1 MPQTLF
7 EKIWQDHLIAD
18 LGDGSCLLHVD
29 RVFLHERTG
38 SIALRGMAEKQR
50 RVRNPGQVFCTM
62 DHIVDTF
69 PGRGDETT
77 LPGGRQF
84 ITLTR
89 QEARRNGITLFDI
102 NDPRQG
108 ISHVI
113 SAEQGI
119 ALPGLTVVC
128 PDSHTCTLGALGAL
142 AWGIGSS
149 DCEHALATETLRV
162 VKPRQMGV
170 YLGGSLFPGVTAK
183 DVMLHLIGTYSVSGG
198 SGHAL
203 EFHGPGIRQLPMEA
217 RMTLCNMAVEF
228 SAFTGLVAPD
238 DLTREYIAGRPYA
251 PAGVDWDAALN
262 HWSKLNTDVGA
273 SYDKELYLDLSQV
286 EPSVTWGTSPQHVIG
301 ISSVIP
307 DPSEEPDTTVRQGM
321 QRALDYMGLNA
332 GAAIASVPVDAAFI
346 GSCTNSRLS
355 DLRAAAAVLKGN
367 RIAGGVKAICVP
379 GSGQVKRAAE
389 QEGLHE
395 IFQDAGFEWRE
406 AGCSMCFYAG
416 GEGFSAGE
424 RVITSTNRNFEGRQG
439 PGVRSHLASPATV
452 AASALTGR
460 ITDARTICPDSPAIM
475 ASPGEKFGLGV
486 HA

>member
-1 MPQTLF
+1 MPKTLF
-7 EKIWQDHLIAD
+7 DKIWQDHLIAD
-18 LGDGSCLLHVD
+18 LGDGSSLLHID
-29 RVFLHERTG
+29 RIFLHERTG
-38 SIALRGMAEKQR
+38 SIALRSMAETGR

-62 DHIVDTF
+62 DHIIDTF

-77 LPGGRQF
+77 MPGGRQF
-84 ITLTR
+84 ITQTR

-162 VKPRQMGV
+162 VKPGQMGV
-170 YLGGSLFPGVTAK
+170 YLQGNLSAGVTAK
-183 DVMLHLIGTYSVSGG
+183 DVILHLIGKYSASGG
-198 SGHAL
+198 SGYVI
-203 EFHGPGIRQLPMEA
+203 EYHGPGIRQLSLEA

-228 SAFTGLVAPD
+228 SAFTGIIAPD
-238 DLTREYIAGRPYA
+238 EATLEYIAGRPYT
-251 PAGVDWDAALN
+251 PAGADWDAALDY
-262 HWSKLNTDVGA
+262 WGKLHTDVGA
-273 SYDKELYLDLSQV
+273 IYDKELYLDLGQV

-301 ISSVIP
+301 VSAVIP
-307 DPSEEPDTTVRQGM
+307 DPSAEPNATARLGM

-332 GAAIASVPVDAAFI
+332 GAAIASVPIDAAFI

-355 DLRAAAAVLKGN
+355 DLRAAAAILKGN
-367 RIAGGVKAICVP
+367 RIAQGVKAICVP
-379 GSGQVKRAAE
+379 GSGQVKHAAE
-389 QEGLHE
+389 QEGIHE

-416 GEGFSAGE
+416 GEGFCAGN

-439 PGVRSHLASPATV
+439 PGVRSHLASPVTV
-452 AASALTGR
+452 AASALKGC
-460 ITDARTICPDSPAIM
+460 ITDVRS
-475 ASPGEKFGLGV
+475 LRNL
-486 HA
+486 

>member
-1 MPQTLF
+1 MNNAVKKGDGFNIRPRTLYMPKTLF

-18 LGDGSCLLHVD
+18 MGDGSSLLHID

-50 RVRNPGQVFCTM
+50 QVRNPGQVFCTM
-62 DHIVDTF
+62 DHIIDTF

-77 LPGGRQF
+77 MPGGRQF
-84 ITLTR
+84 ITITR
-89 QEARRNGITLFDI
+89 REALRAGITLFDI

-113 SAEQGI
+113 SAEQGV

-128 PDSHTCTLGALGAL
+128 PDSHTCTLGALGSM

-149 DCEHALATETLRV
+149 DCEHALATETLRI
-162 VKPRQMGV
+162 VKPRQMGI
-170 YLGGSLFPGVTAK
+170 YLEGNLFPGVTAK
-183 DVMLHLIGTYSVSGG
+183 DAILYLIGKYSAAGG
-198 SGHAL
+198 SGYAV
-203 EFHGPGIRQLPMEA
+203 EFHGPGIRQLPLEA

-228 SAFTGLVAPD
+228 SAFTGLIAPD
-238 DLTREYIAGRPYA
+238 DATLDYIAGRPYA
-251 PAGVDWDAALN
+251 PAGSDWDTAQEY
-262 HWSKLNTDVGA
+262 WRKLHTDEGA
-273 SYDKELYLDLSQV
+273 VYDKEIYLDLAQV
-286 EPSVTWGTSPQHVIG
+286 EPSVTWGTSPQHVI
-301 ISSVIP
+301 SVSAEIP
-307 DPSEEPDTTVRQGM
+307 DPGEEADATVRLGM

-332 GAAIASVPVDAAFI
+332 GGAIASIPIDAAFI

-355 DLRAAAAVLKGN
+355 DLRAAAAILKGN
-367 RIAGGVKAICVP
+367 RIAEGIKAICVP
-379 GSGQVKRAAE
+379 GSGQVKLAAE
-389 QEGLHE
+389 REGLHE
-395 IFQDAGFEWRE
+395 IFLDAGFEWRE

-452 AASALTGR
+452 AASALTGC
-460 ITDARTICPDSPAIM
+460 ITDIRNP
-475 ASPGEKFGLGV
+475 
-486 HA
+486 

>member
-1 MPQTLF
+1 MPNTLF

-18 LGDGSCLLHVD
+18 LGDGSFLLHID

-38 SIALRGMAEKQR
+38 SIALRGMVEKR
-50 RVRNPGQVFCTM
+50 RQVRNPGQVFCTM
-62 DHIVDTF
+62 DHIIDTF

-77 LPGGRQF
+77 MPGGRQF
-84 ITLTR
+84 ITRTR
-89 QEARRNGITLFDI
+89 RETKRAGITLFDI

-128 PDSHTCTLGALGAL
+128 PDSHTCTLGALGAM

-149 DCEHALATETLRV
+149 DCEHALATETLRI
-162 VKPRQMGV
+162 VKPGQMGV
-170 YLGGSLFPGVTAK
+170 YLQGGLSAGVTAK
-183 DVMLHLIGTYSVSGG
+183 DVILHLIGKYSASGG
-198 SGHAL
+198 SGYAI
-203 EFHGPGIRQLPMEA
+203 EFHGPAVRQLPMEA
-217 RMTLCNMAVEF
+217 RMTMCNMAVEF
-228 SAFTGLVAPD
+228 SAFTGLIAPD
-238 DLTREYIAGRPYA
+238 EATLEYIAGRPYA
-251 PAGVDWDAALN
+251 PAGEDLDAALAC
-262 HWSKLNTDVGA
+262 WRKLHTDVGA
-273 SYDKELYLDLSQV
+273 TFDKELYLDLSQV

-301 ISSVIP
+301 VSGVIP
-307 DPSEEPDTTVRQGM
+307 DPGEERNATARQGM

-332 GAAIASVPVDAAFI
+332 GVAIDSVPLDAAFI

-355 DLRAAAAVLKGN
+355 DLRAAAAILKGN
-367 RIAGGVKAICVP
+367 RIAKGIKAICVP

-395 IFQDAGFEWRE
+395 IFLDSGFEWRE

-452 AASALTGR
+452 AASALRGR
-460 ITDARTICPDSPAIM
+460 ITDVRT
-475 ASPGEKFGLGV
+475 LGV
-486 HA
+486 HT

>member
-1 MPQTLF
+1 MPNTLF

-18 LGDGSCLLHVD
+18 LGDGSSLLHID

-38 SIALRGMAEKQR
+38 SIALRGMAEKR
-50 RVRNPGQVFCTM
+50 RQVRNPGQVFCTM
-62 DHIVDTF
+62 DHIIDTF

-77 LPGGRQF
+77 MPGGRQF
-84 ITLTR
+84 ITRTR
-89 QEARRNGITLFDI
+89 RETKRAGITLFDI

-128 PDSHTCTLGALGAL
+128 PDSHTCTLGALGAM

-149 DCEHALATETLRV
+149 DCEHSLATETLRV
-162 VKPRQMGV
+162 VKPGQMGV
-170 YLGGSLFPGVTAK
+170 YLQGGLSAGVTAK
-183 DVMLHLIGTYSVSGG
+183 DVILHLIGKYSASGG
-198 SGHAL
+198 SGCAI
-203 EFHGPGIRQLPMEA
+203 EFHGPAVRQLPMEA
-217 RMTLCNMAVEF
+217 RMTMCNMAVEF
-228 SAFTGLVAPD
+228 SAFTGLIAPD
-238 DLTREYIAGRPYA
+238 EATLEYIAGRPYA
-251 PAGVDWDAALN
+251 PEGEDWDAALACWRRL
-262 HWSKLNTDVGA
+262 HTDVGA
-273 SYDKELYLDLSQV
+273 TFDKELYLDLSQV

-301 ISSVIP
+301 ISGVIP
-307 DPSEEPDTTVRQGM
+307 DPGEERNATARQGM

-332 GAAIASVPVDAAFI
+332 GVAIDSIPLDAAFI

-355 DLRAAAAVLKGN
+355 DLRAAAAILKGN
-367 RIAGGVKAICVP
+367 RVAKGIKAICVP

-395 IFQDAGFEWRE
+395 IFLNSGFEWRE

-452 AASALTGR
+452 AASALRGR
-460 ITDARTICPDSPAIM
+460 ITDVRT
-475 ASPGEKFGLGV
+475 LGA
-486 HA
+486 HT

>member
-1 MPQTLF
+1 MPETLF

-18 LGDGSCLLHVD
+18 LGDGSSLLHID

-38 SIALRGMAEKQR
+38 SIALRGMAEKR
-50 RVRNPGQVFCTM
+50 RQVRNPGQVFCTM
-62 DHIVDTF
+62 DHIIDTF

-77 LPGGRQF
+77 MPGGRQF
-84 ITLTR
+84 ITRTR
-89 QEARRNGITLFDI
+89 RETKRAGITLFDI

-128 PDSHTCTLGALGAL
+128 PDSHTCTLGALGAM

-149 DCEHALATETLRV
+149 DCEHALATETLRI
-162 VKPRQMGV
+162 VKPGQMGV
-170 YLGGSLFPGVTAK
+170 YLQGELSAGVTAK
-183 DVMLHLIGTYSVSGG
+183 DVILHLIGKYSASGG
-198 SGHAL
+198 SGYAI
-203 EFHGPGIRQLPMEA
+203 EFHGPAVRQLPMEA
-217 RMTLCNMAVEF
+217 RMTICNMAVEF
-228 SAFTGLVAPD
+228 SAFTGLIAPD
-238 DLTREYIAGRPYA
+238 EATLEYVAGRPYA
-251 PAGVDWDAALN
+251 PAGEDQDAALAC
-262 HWSKLNTDVGA
+262 WRKLHTDVGA
-273 SYDKELYLDLSQV
+273 TFDKELYLDLAQV

-301 ISSVIP
+301 VSGVIP
-307 DPSEEPDTTVRQGM
+307 DPGEERNATARLGM

-332 GAAIASVPVDAAFI
+332 GDAIDSVPLDAAFI

-355 DLRAAAAVLKGN
+355 DLRAAAAILKGN
-367 RIAGGVKAICVP
+367 RIAKGIKAICVP

-395 IFQDAGFEWRE
+395 IFLNSGFEWRE

-452 AASALTGR
+452 AASALRGR
-460 ITDARTICPDSPAIM
+460 ITDVRT
-475 ASPGEKFGLGV
+475 LV
-486 HA
+486 W